1 MRRMPDRLNQ
11 EDVDPMKWTW
21 VGRIFS
27 GRGPQ
32 PGPAP
37 DPAWLHADVPA
48 ERDELLTVLL
58 EALGG
63 PFRAQAA
70 ERLHGVVAELP
81 MAAWVRLDEGLRRVL
96 IAHYGWEHPHWL
108 RNADDVR
115 RLHLPPG
122 TEGAVMGLLA
132 CAPSGYV
139 REAAVQRLALLGDG
153 DELPPLLVRSNDW
166 VPPVRI
172 RALDALRPRVVPDY
186 AAHWVRALPL
196 VLRLRGTERG
206 EARPLVEAVLAL
218 LRAPESRDD
227 VRKGMDSPDAS
238 LRRACF
244 RILLDAGGPGLRNL
258 VGDALMSPDEIIR
271 KEAAHAAAA
280 LDDHALDEVLPRMLR
295 DRFPAVRRAALGLAA
310 RRMGAAALPALRDAL
325 LDRGAG
331 IRRDARAA
339 IDRLE
344 PMDFAAFYRAGVAP
358 GAPRLAEAVI
368 GLGETGTAADADL
381 VTPLL
386 DHPRSRVRAN
396 ALRALARLA
405 GDAAV
410 PALLAAVGDASPAVS
425 RTATDVLRPR
435 AVRAD
440 AGALAAWMDAANPAH
455 VRRNALS
462 LLAARSKWDGIPW
475 ILQSCGDADPDVRT
489 AAREQLTRWRQ
500 RFNRSFWQ
508 PTPAQQE
515 RIRTA
520 LDGAGNAIDR
530 ETAKWLRFATGVG
543 A

>member
-1 MRRMPDRLNQ
+1 MT
-11 EDVDPMKWTW
+11 WTW

-27 GRGPQ
+27 GRGPE

-37 DPAWLHADVPA
+37 DPAWLHADVPM
-48 ERDELLTVLL
+48 ERDERLMVLL

-63 PFRAQAA
+63 PLRAQAA
-70 ERLHGVVAELP
+70 EQLRGVVADLP
-81 MAAWVRLDEGLRRVL
+81 MAAWVRMDEGLRRVL

-115 RLHLPPG
+115 RLYLPPG
-122 TEGAVMGLLA
+122 TEAAVLGLLA

-153 DELPPLLVRSNDW
+153 GELPPLLVRANDW
-166 VPPVRI
+166 VHPVRS
-172 RALDALRPRVVPDY
+172 RALDALRARVVPDY

-196 VLRLRGTERG
+196 VLRLRGTGRT

-218 LRAPESRDD
+218 LRAPDARDA
-227 VRKGMDSPDAS
+227 VRKGMHALEPA

-244 RILLDAGGPGLRNL
+244 RILLDAGGPGLRDL
-258 VGDALMSPDEIIR
+258 VGDALLGSDEQIR
-271 KEAAHAAAA
+271 HEAARAAASLEDDA
-280 LDDHALDEVLPRMLR
+280 LDALLPRMLA

-310 RRMGAAALPALRDAL
+310 RRMGIAAVPALRDAL

-331 IRRDARAA
+331 IRADARAA
-339 IDRLE
+339 IERLE
-344 PMDFAAFYRAGVAP
+344 PMDFAAFYRARVAP
-358 GAPRLAEAVI
+358 DAPRLAEAVA

-381 VTPLL
+381 VSALL
-386 DHPRSRVRAN
+386 DHPRPRVRAG
-396 ALRALARLA
+396 ALRALPRLA

-410 PALLAAVGDASPAVS
+410 PALLAAVGDASSAVS

-435 AVRAD
+435 VARAD
-440 AGALAAWMDAANPAH
+440 AGGLVAWMDAIHPAH

-475 ILQSCGDADPDVRT
+475 IIQSCGDADPLVQ
-489 AAREQLTRWRQ
+489 AAGREQLTRWRQ

-508 PTPAQQE
+508 PTPVQQE
-515 RIRTA
+515 RIREA
-520 LDGAGNAIDR
+520 LVGAGNAIDR
-530 ETAKWLRFATGVG
+530 ETAKWLRFATGIG